1 MKLKKSWHLLIIAL
15 LTIMLLVPANLS
27 LAEPPDTADVLA
39 NFYQPP
45 GPAEIGLIESL
56 GGTVKTIYHIVP
68 TVLADMPVDSLD
80 ELEAAPQ
87 VKLVEPN
94 ITISSAFASEVLPW
108 GVDRVDAE
116 QVHPTNKGTG
126 VKVAILDSGID
137 LDHPDLN
144 VTGNVTFVPGTLNG
158 DDDNGHGT
166 FVAGIVG
173 ALDNE
178 IGVIGVAPEAALYS
192 VKVLNSTG
200 GGVMSVIL
208 SGIQWSVDN
217 GMQVI
222 NMSLGGSLDW
232 PDTLKQALD
241 TAYNAGI
248 VIIAGAG
255 NGGTPDGQGNN
266 IWSPARFEPVIAV
279 GATDESDNRYTTSST
294 GWAIEVMAPGVNIYS
309 TAMGGDYGYI
319 TGTSAS
325 SPHAAGVA
333 ALLITSGLTD
343 NVALRHRLRDSA
355 TDLGAAGW
363 DTQTGNGLI
372 NIVQALNFTEPP
384 DQSAPTTTI
393 SLSGTMGQEN
403 WYVSNVTATIT
414 ATDSGGSGVAGT
426 EYSTDAGVT
435 WNPYTAPVVISTE
448 GYEQLLLARSWDN
461 AGNLE
466 GPSDQLWFNMDKTPP
481 IVTESVDPT
490 TIPRQK
496 AGTIVPVSYIGTA
509 SDAMSGIDVYN
520 YNTTLLDEY
529 GVYSQDL
536 GLTASGT
543 VSVEAWCQPNDFD
556 GRTYT
561 FIFTV
566 QDRAGNQASAEAIAT
581 VPRR

>member
-1 MKLKKSWHLLIIAL
+1 MKKLWCFLAIAL
-15 LTIMLLVPANLS
+15 LVTMLLPSNISAQTNRV
-27 LAEPPDTADVLA
+27 DVLVT
-39 NFYQPP
+39 FYQPP
-45 GPAEIGLIESL
+45 GPAETSLIESL
-56 GGTVKTIYHIVP
+56 GGTVKEVYHIVP
-68 TVLADMPVDSLD
+68 TLLVDMPVDNLD
-80 ELEAAPQ
+80 ELESDPR
-87 VKLVEPN
+87 VKLVEPD
-94 ITISSAFASEVLPW
+94 TSVASMFASEVLPW

-144 VTGNVTFVPGTLNG
+144 VAGNVTFVPGTPNG

-166 FVAGIVG
+166 LVAGVVA

-178 IGVIGVAPEAALYS
+178 IGVIGVAPEVALYS

-222 NMSLGGSLDW
+222 NMSFGGSLDW
-232 PDTLKQALD
+232 PDSLKQALD

-266 IWSPARFEPVIAV
+266 LWSPARFEPVIAV

-294 GWAIEVMAPGVNIYS
+294 GWALEVMAPGVNIYS

-333 ALLITSGLTD
+333 ALMIASGLTN
-343 NVALRHRLRDSA
+343 NVALRHRLRDAA
-355 TDLGAAGW
+355 TDLGAASW
-363 DTQTGNGLI
+363 DAQTGNGLI

-403 WYVSNVTATIT
+403 WYVSNVTMTVT

-426 EYSTDAGVT
+426 EYSLDAGAS
-435 WNPYTAPVVISTE
+435 WNPYTAPVVLSTE
-448 GYEQLLLARSWDN
+448 GRELLLLARSIDN

-466 GPSDQLWFNMDKTPP
+466 GPPDQVWYNMDKTPP
-481 IVTESVDPT
+481 TATESVDPT

-496 AGTIVPVSYIGTA
+496 AGTMVPVNYTGTA
-509 SDAMSGIDVYN
+509 SDALSGIDGYSR
-520 YNTTLLDEY
+520 NTMLTDEY

-536 GLTASGT
+536 GSDISGT
-543 VSVEAWCQPNDFD
+543 VYVEAWCQPNDSN

-561 FIFTV
+561 FVFTV
-566 QDRAGNQASAEAIAT
+566 QDHAGNQASAQAVAT